1 MTNTDLKIALR
12 IVLNRFGATIT
23 DEKLSS
29 KAVLIFD
36 DVFSADEI
44 TATIQQVRREW
55 ASCQN

>member
-1 MTNTDLKIALR
+1 MTNIDLKIALR

-23 DEKLSS
+23 DEALSS

-44 TATIQQVRREW
+44 ATTIQQVRREW